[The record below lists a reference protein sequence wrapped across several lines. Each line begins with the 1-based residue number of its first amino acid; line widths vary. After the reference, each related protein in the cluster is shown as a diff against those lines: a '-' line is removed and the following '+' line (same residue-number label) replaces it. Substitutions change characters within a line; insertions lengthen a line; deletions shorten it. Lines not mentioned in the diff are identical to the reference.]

1 MATKKP
7 HATKVETKTT
17 EKEHVIRIKDTASGL
32 VTVGGTQVKG
42 FLDFIRTQ
50 GVVGLAV
57 GLILGTAVT
66 VVVKS
71 LIDNVIMPPIGFL
84 LGSGDGLK
92 GLTWTLGTIN
102 GDPATINYG
111 IFLND
116 LINFIIIA
124 LVVYFVFH
132 ALGLTKLDKKKE

>member
-7 HATKVETKTT
+7 QPTKVI
-17 EKEHVIRIKDTASGL
+17 EKEHIIRVKDTASGL

-57 GLILGTAVT
+57 GLILGGAVS

-92 GLTWTLGTIN
+92 GLSWTIGTID
-102 GDPATINYG
+102 GDPAILEYG
-111 IFLND
+111 TFLND
-116 LINFIIIA
+116 FVNFLIIA

>member
-1 MATKKP
+1 MATKKTDAEKP
-7 HATKVETKTT
+7 V
-17 EKEHVIRIKDTASGL
+17 EKERIVRVKDTAGGL

-57 GLILGTAVT
+57 GLILGSAVT

-92 GLTWTLGTIN
+92 GLMWRIGEVK
-102 GDPATINYG
+102 GDPVIINYG
-111 IFLND
+111 TFLND
-116 LINFIIIA
+116 VVNFIIIA

>member
-1 MATKKP
+1 MATKKTP
-7 HATKVETKTT
+7 QTKVI
-17 EKEHVIRIKDTASGL
+17 EKEQIIRVKDTASGL

-57 GLILGTAVT
+57 GLILGSAVS

-92 GLTWTLGTIN
+92 GLSWTIGTVN
-102 GDPATINYG
+102 GDPAVINYG
-111 IFLND
+111 TFLND
-116 LINFIIIA
+116 FVNFVIIA